1 MVADPGMHLL
11 GWSNEQVAEFLRAS
25 GAPHIAEDPD
35 KLMDRMATI
44 PAQLTSYDSGALEI
58 FALRELLRQARGD
71 RFDLKEFHQLILQ
84 QGSVPLSLL
93 RQQVERAGLR

>member
-1 MVADPGMHLL
+1 MTGPVLIYADH
-11 GWSNEQVAEFLRAS
+11 AADIAADLRARC
-25 GAPHIAEDPD
+25 PAEAVHAIDQPNA
-35 KLMDRMATI
+35 L
-44 PAQLTSYDSGALEI
+44 PGALEI

-93 RQQVERAGLR
+93 RQQVERAGPR